1 MTMRARANMK
11 IEIGES
17 LIFSWLR
24 HVQGCPIAQTR
35 WKPSSTWAIRN
46 EPALARDFE
55 AMRDIAGQRLGFGV
69 FKKSSFQQFIRQAE
83 IDVLGL
89 RFSDDGT
96 AAIAVDSAFHE
107 NGVQYGD
114 LKETV
119 GRILKKMIRAAF
131 ALEAYFGLHQAD
143 IIFARPKMHHAV
155 GDALQG
161 CWPDLEAILADCR
174 GLSAERLRLRIVT
187 NGDFVEQIIQ
197 PVLDRMGEVADTS
210 ELFQRAQQLVRF
222 CEVTP
227 RRTKTHRN
235 PAPSSRESDSEPK
248 IGEHVRQTI
257 VRLARTDK
265 LTPKVV
271 ADLGD
276 RSQCKASFGLNHAF
290 LQKVMPDAP
299 LHTQGI
305 DENGY
310 SRYWRDPL
318 DIDGAR
324 FLVCSQWFCL
334 AAAGVRPLGPGPRS
348 FGTGGL
354 RAARRRFRQQSCRIA
369 KPVPPQTLK

>member
-1 MTMRARANMK
+1 MK

-24 HVQGCPIAQTR
+24 HVQGCPIAQTS
-35 WKPSSTWAIRN
+35 WKPSPTWPVRTEA
-46 EPALARDFE
+46 ALASDFE
-55 AMRDIAGQRLGFGV
+55 TMREIAEQRLGFEV

-89 RFSDDGT
+89 RFSDAGA

-119 GRILKKMIRAAF
+119 GRILKKMIRTAF
-131 ALEAYFGLHQAD
+131 ALEAYFDLHQAD
-143 IIFARPKMHHAV
+143 IIFATPKMHNAV
-155 GDALQG
+155 RDALQG
-161 CWPDLEAILADCR
+161 CWPDLQSILADCN

-197 PVLDRMGEVADTS
+197 PVLDRMDEVADTG
-210 ELFQRAQQLVRF
+210 ELFLRAQQLVRF

-227 RRTKTHRN
+227 RRRQMSQR
-235 PAPSSRESDSEPK
+235 PASARPESDSEIK
-248 IGEHVRQTI
+248 IGEHVRQTMFG
-257 VRLARTDK
+257 LASTGK

-271 ADLGD
+271 ADLSD
-276 RSQCKASFGLNHAF
+276 RSHCKATFGLNHPF
-290 LQKVMPDAP
+290 LQNVMPDTP
-299 LHTQGI
+299 LHAQGF

-310 SRYWRDPL
+310 SRFWRDPL
-318 DIDGAR
+318 DIGSAR
-324 FLVCSQWFCL
+324 FLICSQWF
-334 AAAGVRPLGPGPRS
+334 AWQRPAFDRWVRDLEAS
-348 FGTGGL
+348 GT
-354 RAARRRFRQQSCRIA
+354 AD
-369 KPVPPQTLK
+369 

>member
-1 MTMRARANMK
+1 MK

-24 HVQGCPIAQTR
+24 HVRGCPIAQAN
-35 WKPSSTWAIRN
+35 WKPSATWPIRR
-46 EPALARDFE
+46 EPELATDFE
-55 AMRDIAGQRLGFGV
+55 RMREIAGQRLGFEI
-69 FKKSSFQQFIRQAE
+69 FKQSSFQQFMRQAE

-89 RFSDDGT
+89 RFEDAGL

-119 GRILKKMIRAAF
+119 GRILKKMIRTAF
-131 ALEAYFGLHQAD
+131 ILDGYLDVHQAD
-143 IIFARPKMHHAV
+143 IVFATPKMHNAV
-155 GDALQG
+155 HEALQS
-161 CWPDLEAILADCR
+161 CWPELQSVLADC
-174 GLSAERLRLRIVT
+174 GSLSAERVQLRILT

-197 PVLDRMGEVADTS
+197 PVLERMDQVADTS
-210 ELFQRAQQLVRF
+210 ELFLRAQQLVRF

-227 RRTKTHRN
+227 RRKLRERAASTR
-235 PAPSSRESDSEPK
+235 PASEGEIK
-248 IGEHVRQTI
+248 IGEHVRQTL
-257 VRLARTDK
+257 VRLASTGK

-271 ADLGD
+271 AALVD
-276 RSQCKASFGLNHAF
+276 RSHCKATFGLNHPF
-290 LQKVMPDAP
+290 LQRVVPDAP
-299 LHTQGI
+299 LHAQGI

-324 FLVCSQWFCL
+324 FLVCSQWF
-334 AAAGVRPLGPGPRS
+334 AWQRPTFDRWAQEIG
-348 FGTGGL
+348 
-354 RAARRRFRQQSCRIA
+354 
-369 KPVPPQTLK
+369 